1 MKVFITQ
8 ELPGNVEEI
17 LRRKGFEVDVYRKNK
32 IIPGKE
38 LIERAKSADAL
49 ICLLTNRIDRG
60 VIDCLKKCR
69 IIANVA
75 VGFNNIDVVY
85 AKSKG
90 IAVTNTPGILD
101 DATAD
106 LTLALILA
114 CARRLREGDIYTREG
129 KFKAWMPQLL
139 LGIEMAGKTVGII
152 GAGRIGLEV
161 ANRLIPFKTK
171 IIYYNRSRKTGFEK
185 KTGAKRVSLNSL
197 LKKSDFI
204 SVHLPLNKETFQI
217 LNKKNLNLMKKTAV
231 IVNTSRGEVIEEKA
245 LIDLLKRKKIFAA
258 GFDVYENEPRLNP
271 ELFGLD
277 NAILLPHIGSAT
289 VETRSKMALLAA
301 KNVIN
306 LLSGKRPV
314 TPVQI

>member
-17 LRRKGFEVDVYRKNK
+17 LKSKGFEVDVYRKNK
-32 IIPGKE
+32 IIPKKE
-38 LIERAKSADAL
+38 LIERTKSADAL
-49 ICLLTNRIDRG
+49 ICLLTNSIDKE
-60 VIDCLKKCR
+60 VIDSFRKCR

-75 VGFNNIDVVY
+75 VGFNNIDVGY

-114 CARRLREGDIYTREG
+114 CARRLREGDNYTREG

-197 LKKSDFI
+197 LKKSDFV

-245 LIDLLKRKKIFAA
+245 LIDLLRRKKIFAA
-258 GFDVYENEPRLNP
+258 GLDVYENEPQLNP